1 MSDLISAIVK
11 TRETASEIAIKSLE
25 NIENISEV
33 ELRDRVI
40 SQTEKHSELFPK
52 GWYDPPFSGIETLF
66 GQEPFERLKF
76 DTLRKPIHWPNE
88 NYKFEK
94 ETVAI
99 IYLSPVDIKTKMIGD
114 FGFTI
119 YNGEKEE
126 IKNHIKKCYQTILKM
141 AEHAEV
147 GMKFCDLYHFAVSSF
162 ESDYK
167 IIGEMVTSS
176 DPNLGINL
184 GHTLPGSFE
193 DNFVFG
199 ETFEEVRDTI
209 RTKRIYINEVEN
221 FIIPE
226 TCAFT
231 VEARL
236 EDVEKPELPKIY
248 FHFIVCF
255 DKGQKTILKNFEN
268 IFKIAKMDYMNLD

>member
-1 MSDLISAIVK
+1 MNDLIKTIAK

-33 ELRDRVI
+33 ELRDKI
-40 SQTEKHSELFPK
+40 IIETAKHSELFPK
-52 GWYDPPFSGIETLF
+52 GWYDPPFSGVEALF
-66 GQEPFERLKF
+66 GQKPFERLKF
-76 DTLRKPIHWPNE
+76 DTLRRPINWPNE
-88 NYKFEK
+88 NYKFKE

-119 YNGEKEE
+119 YNGENEE
-126 IKNHIKKCYQTILKM
+126 IKKHIKKSYQAILKM
-141 AEHAEV
+141 AQHAEV
-147 GMKFCDLYHFAVSSF
+147 GMKFCDLYKFAESSF
-162 ESDYK
+162 EHDYK
-167 IIGEMVTSS
+167 IVGEMVTSS

-184 GHTLPGSFE
+184 GHTIPGSLE
-193 DNFVFG
+193 ENFIFG

-236 EDVEKPELPKIY
+236 EDVRKPELPKIY

-255 DKGQKTILKNFEN
+255 NKSKKTILENFEN
-268 IFKIAKMDYMNLD
+268 VFKIANMEYMLF